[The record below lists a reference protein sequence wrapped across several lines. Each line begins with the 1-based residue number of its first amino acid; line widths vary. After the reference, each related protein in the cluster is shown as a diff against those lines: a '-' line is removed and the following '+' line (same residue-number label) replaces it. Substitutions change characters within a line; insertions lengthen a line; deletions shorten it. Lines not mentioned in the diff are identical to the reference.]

1 MIPGKEVFIM
11 DNHVN
16 GQNGKT
22 PFYEIR
28 QRYCSKLNGNVVMKR
43 ELGSEGEFTCLS
55 AHMCGKECD
64 QKEDTPN

>member
-1 MIPGKEVFIM
+1 ME
-11 DNHVN
+11 NHVN
-16 GQNGKT
+16 GRDGDE

-55 AHMCGKECD
+55 SHMCGEDCKRKESGKRSD
-64 QKEDTPN
+64 V